1 MKALVTG
8 APGFIGS
15 YLVET
20 LLKRGYEVTCLVRKT
35 SNLRWIEHLD
45 VRYLMC
51 DLAEIESRASE
62 IKDFH
67 YIFHLAGA
75 TKASCEMDFHHAN
88 AECTE
93 NLVRATAATAS
104 GVERFVYL
112 SSLAAVGPGEPGRA
126 VDEDTVPRPVSWYGK
141 SKLGGEKAV
150 LAHKDSLPVT
160 ILRPPAVYGPRD
172 TDFFVMFKMIQKGF
186 FPYWGKCYYSLL
198 YVEDLVRG
206 IISAAEKKEATG
218 GTFFLCDDIIYT
230 NEQIAAEIGA
240 ALGAKALRIR
250 LPRSFLPALGFL
262 GQKIDKRGIINGDRV
277 NDFRFSNW
285 TCDASRAKNE
295 LGFHSQI
302 TLREGIKWTA
312 DWYRIHRW
320 L

>member
-15 YLVET
+15 YLVEN
-20 LLKRGYEVTCLVRKT
+20 LLKRGYQVTCLVRKT

-45 VRYLMC
+45 VKYLTC
-51 DLAEIESRASE
+51 DLADIESCSDAVR
-62 IKDFH
+62 DFQ

-75 TKASCEMDFHHAN
+75 TKALCERDFQHAN

-93 NLVRATAATAS
+93 KLARAAAGAT
-104 GVERFVYL
+104 GLERFVYL
-112 SSLAAVGPGEPGRA
+112 SSLAAVGPGEPGRT
-126 VDEDTVPRPVSWYGK
+126 VSEDSPPMPVSAYGR
-141 SKLGGEKAV
+141 SKLCGERAV
-150 LAHKDSLPVT
+150 LAHKDSMQVT

-172 TDFFVMFKMIQKGF
+172 ADFFMMFKMIKKGF

-206 IISAAEKKEATG
+206 IILAAEKKEATG
-218 GTFFLCDDIIYT
+218 GTFFLCDGTIYT
-230 NEQIAAEIGA
+230 NEQITAEIAA
-240 ALGAKALRIR
+240 ALGAKAVKVR
-250 LPRSFLPALGFL
+250 LPRALLPIVGFL

-277 NDFRFSNW
+277 NDFRYSNW
-285 TCDASRAKNE
+285 TCDASKAKDE

>member
-20 LLKRGYEVTCLVRKT
+20 LLKRGYEVTCLVRNT

-45 VRYLMC
+45 VRYLTC
-51 DLAEIESRASE
+51 DLSDIESRAGE
-62 IKDFH
+62 LGKFH

-75 TKASCEMDFHHAN
+75 TKAVCEEDFHRAN
-88 AECTE
+88 AVCTG
-93 NLVRATAATAS
+93 NLIRAAS
-104 GVERFVYL
+104 RSSRLERFVYL
-112 SSLAAVGPGEPGRA
+112 SSLAAVGPGGPDRP
-126 VDEDTVPRPVSWYGK
+126 VDENTPPRPVSSYGR
-141 SKLGGEKAV
+141 SKLEGERAV
-150 LAHKDSLPVT
+150 LAFKDALPVT

-172 TDFFVMFKMIQKGF
+172 TDFLVMFRMIRKGF
-186 FPYWGKCYYSLL
+186 FPYWGRCYYSLL
-198 YVEDLVRG
+198 YVEDLVAG
-206 IISAAEKKEATG
+206 VASAAENKKAEG
-218 GTFFLCDDIIYT
+218 GTFFLCDDIVYT
-230 NEQIAAEIGA
+230 NEQIAEEISA
-240 ALGAKALRIR
+240 ATGVKALRIR
-250 LPRSFLPALGFL
+250 LPRAFLPALGFL

-277 NDFRFSNW
+277 NDFRYSYW
-285 TCDASRAKNE
+285 TCDAGGAKRE
-295 LGFHSQI
+295 LGFQSQI